1 MLHVA
6 NVSIQLYAI
15 YKCHIGD
22 KHAPNIATLFNV
34 KLSTW

>member
-1 MLHVA
+1 M
-6 NVSIQLYAI
+6 YAI
-15 YKCHIGD
+15 YKCHIVGD